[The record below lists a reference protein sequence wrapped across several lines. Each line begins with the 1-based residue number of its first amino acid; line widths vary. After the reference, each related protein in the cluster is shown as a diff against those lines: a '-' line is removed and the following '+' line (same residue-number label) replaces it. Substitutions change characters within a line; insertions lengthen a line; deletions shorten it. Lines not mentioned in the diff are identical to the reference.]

1 MRTLILLLA
10 TLSAALVPLLPGA
23 MGQEQQP
30 QQEAQ
35 ALINA
40 MYSTFDWNSQF
51 VTRNNDAIIAVFVGP
66 TDQAHQPQKN
76 EIDQIAGLY
85 GFQTLAYNYTARVG
99 LIVILMNVQEPPITS
114 PQSPTPS
121 PPPATTPSATEI
133 SPVVLRTIPT
143 ATAVTSMQ
151 SDLYSQ
157 R

>member
-10 TLSAALVPLLPGA
+10 TLSAALVPLLQGA
-23 MGQEQQP
+23 MGQEQQG

-40 MYSTFDWNSQF
+40 MYSTFDWNTQF
-51 VTRNNDAIIAVFVGP
+51 VIRNNDAIIAVFVGP

-76 EIDQIAGLY
+76 EIDQVAGLY

-99 LIVILMNVQEPPITS
+99 LIVILMNVQESPLTS

-143 ATAVTSMQ
+143 ATAASTQ